1 MPTSS
6 MPTSSMPTADSDAEY
21 ATSTFAAKRALRK
34 TIKSSLSALTPDVK
48 RSQSARVCR
57 TVLDRG
63 ALNLIDSLPSSS
75 AICLY
80 LACDQLNEV
89 DAGEIL
95 EHVFSSREDLRV
107 YLPRVL
113 DRDSNMHFLR
123 VYGHDRYDVVPPFGI
138 REPTLVGRDGVARE
152 DVLGEAGL
160 AVVFMPGLGFGKGGE
175 RLGRGGGY
183 YDKFL
188 EGWRAG
194 VGGGGGGGGRE
205 GRGRPLLVG
214 LAFDEQV
221 VEEGVVPMDGHD
233 CWLDV
238 VVSASAVYDLR
249 GSRESRESRES

>member
-1 MPTSS
+1 M
-6 MPTSSMPTADSDAEY
+6 
-21 ATSTFAAKRALRK
+21 RK
-34 TIKSSLSALTPDVK
+34 TIKSALSALTPEVK

-152 DVLGEAGL
+152 DVLEEAGL
-160 AVVFMPGLGFGKGGE
+160 AVVFMPGLGFGKGGA

-188 EGWRAG
+188 EGWR
-194 VGGGGGGGGRE
+194 E
-205 GRGRPLLVG
+205 GRGRERPLLVG

-238 VVSASAVYDLR
+238 VVSASAVYDMR
-249 GSRESRESRES
+249 GSRESRES